1 MNQERNVNFF
11 KRTTR
16 ISTRVAMAICL
27 LAFAMVVSAKDIDTA
42 QVITTT
48 TKAMG
53 KCLKWKV
60 VGNCYWLKCG
70 LDGCSVKVSLKV
82 AHYRP
87 DSVVSV
93 YPSVLSHPWK
103 EVKVL
108 VEKAVDVALPTF
120 DESVRHWIDGNGTEP
135 APELLS
141 STRNLRYF
149 ESDLLGHPLMDL
161 VFPGADFICDSVTQP
176 LVPYYLSLLDLLAWR
191 NPLTENL
198 NRASLVPGL
207 REVGNW
213 PVNTWGPVYPRSG
226 WIQQASPPKAA
237 AVIAQRTA
245 DIVINGGQLRVR
257 KRFQGSRVNLWPPY
271 RIRENSASTAK
282 WQMLHP
288 VKEKQCS
295 VFGQNDLV
303 RLVDWGGGKVD
314 SKNTYMWSLWRP
326 YKCCPRRGQVF
337 LGSDDIHGYP

>member
-1 MNQERNVNFF
+1 MDFF
-11 KRTTR
+11 TQN
-16 ISTRVAMAICL
+16 IGSNICL
-27 LAFAMVVSAKDIDTA
+27 LVAMGVLTLVTPLSAKDVDTA
-42 QVITTT
+42 EVITTT
-48 TKAMG
+48 TGAMA
-53 KCLKWKV
+53 KCCKWKV

-70 LDGCSVKVSLKV
+70 LEGCSVKVSLKV

-93 YPSVLSHPWK
+93 YSNMSNHPWK

-108 VEKAVDVALPTF
+108 LKQAVETALPNL
-120 DESVRHWIDGNGTEP
+120 DESVRHWIKGNGTEP
-135 APELLS
+135 APELQS

-149 ESDLLGHPLMDL
+149 ESDLLGHPLTDL
-161 VFPGADFICDSVTQP
+161 VFPGANYICDSVTRP

-191 NPLTENL
+191 NPITENL

-213 PVNTWGPVYPRSG
+213 PVNTWGSVYPRSG
-226 WIQQASPPKAA
+226 WVQQSSPPKAA

-257 KRFQGSRVNLWPPY
+257 KQLRGGRVNLWPPY
-271 RIRENSASTAK
+271 RIRENNASTAK

-288 VKEKQCS
+288 VKQKDCT
-295 VFGQNDLV
+295 VFGKNDLAGIA
-303 RLVDWGGGKVD
+303 DWGGGKVD